1 MIGWVT
7 ILIIG
12 RLLIPL
18 MRGMN
23 ICLLQ
28 SFPGS
33 CGKKSVCT
41 HRVLQ
46 RKLTQTVLCGTLS
59 QSFGGCIC
67 MGTRE
72 QQRSTSFTG
81 KGRIFMVTGEF
92 HSFISFEKMHEYI
105 YLLCLSHV
113 HKLVFGLCMV
123 DLCGARRKQLL
134 RSSYIEHQWVRVSST
149 ALADVMDLEGE

>member
-1 MIGWVT
+1 MIGRVT

-12 RLLIPL
+12 CLLIPL
-18 MRGMN
+18 MRGMS

-46 RKLTQTVLCGTLS
+46 RKLTQTIFCGTLS

-67 MGTRE
+67 MVTSE
-72 QQRSTSFTG
+72 QQRSTSLTG
-81 KGRIFMVTGEF
+81 KGRIFMVTGVRLNF
-92 HSFISFEKMHEYI
+92 HSFKK
-105 YLLCLSHV
+105 YLQCLSHV
-113 HKLVFGLCMV
+113 HKLVLSLCMV
-123 DLCGARRKQLL
+123 DHCGTRRKQL
-134 RSSYIEHQWVRVSST
+134 
-149 ALADVMDLEGE
+149 

>member
-1 MIGWVT
+1 MIEQVT

-12 RLLIPL
+12 HLLIPL
-18 MRGMN
+18 MRGMS

-67 MGTRE
+67 MVTSE

-81 KGRIFMVTGEF
+81 KGRIFMVTGVRPNF
-92 HSFISFEKMHEYI
+92 HSFISFEK
-105 YLLCLSHV
+105 
-113 HKLVFGLCMV
+113 CMSIPAM
-123 DLCGARRKQLL
+123 LISCPQ
-134 RSSYIEHQWVRVSST
+134 VST
-149 ALADVMDLEGE
+149 WPLYR